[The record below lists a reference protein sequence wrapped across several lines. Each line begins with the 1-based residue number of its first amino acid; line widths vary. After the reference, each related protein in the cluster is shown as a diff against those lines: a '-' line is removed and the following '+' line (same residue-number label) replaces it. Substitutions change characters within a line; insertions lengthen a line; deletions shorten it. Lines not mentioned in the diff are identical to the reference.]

1 MKSLHFGL
9 AMFLLAPTAVAAPE
23 KAPGKTDAG
32 WYAGFMLGRSELILG
47 SEDLRRGFG
56 IGLGYGKPE
65 PRLRFRDVPA
75 QLVLMAYYQSTKG
88 DRAEKYADAYGV
100 LATARYRFRTNG
112 KVGAYLDLGWGLQA
126 TNRTSI
132 DLDSLLNS
140 TPMVGF
146 GAAVRNGS
154 SEILLGVGLLHISN
168 AGLKGDNQGQN
179 QLFLHLGFR
188 F

>member
-1 MKSLHFGL
+1 MKIPLLCVS
-9 AMFLLAPTAVAAPE
+9 AMVFSFAVAEPI
-23 KAPGKTDAG
+23 KPPGKTDAG
-32 WYAGFMLGRSELILG
+32 WYVGAMLGRSELILG
-47 SEDLRRGFG
+47 SEDLRQGFG
-56 IGLGYGKPE
+56 IALGYGKPE
-65 PRLRFRDVPA
+65 PRFRYRDVPA

-88 DRAEKYADAYGV
+88 DGAPRYADAYGA
-100 LATARYRFRTNG
+100 LAIARYRFRSNG

-132 DLDSLLNS
+132 DLDSLVNS

-146 GAAVRNGS
+146 GAAIRNGS
-154 SEILLGVGLLHISN
+154 SEVLLGVGLLHISN